1 MLQNFY
7 VDKDNRSCAAEK
19 LSYDDG
25 KRGANSITITAQPR
39 KAGLIVKILPCKSCL
54 QSRIVLRLIAWA
66 SVTIGVAAVG
76 LYVGNEL
83 RVRYKFKR
91 RTPSDFYSHA
101 GDEPGAEFDLGSA
114 EYGVG
119 I

>member
-1 MLQNFY
+1 MMMAN
-7 VDKDNRSCAAEK
+7 AEPI
-19 LSYDDG
+19 
-25 KRGANSITITAQPR
+25 RIAVTAHPR

-54 QSRIVLRLIAWA
+54 QSRIALRLIAWA
-66 SVTIGVAAVG
+66 SVAVGVAAVG
-76 LYVGNEL
+76 LYVGHEL
-83 RVRYKFKR
+83 RVHYKFKR

-101 GDEPGAEFDLGSA
+101 GDQSTAEFDLGAA